1 MDLQTVQHITKGM
14 KDPGIGPEIIA
25 LMPTRICNL
34 RCFYCRGG
42 RFVHWKQESADCSDE
57 LSTQELF
64 NLFLDAKKLG
74 VKEVNLGGVVGEP
87 FCKKDILLILSKIK
101 ELGFMGS
108 MTTNGFALNRDIA
121 EFLTRCKW
129 DILLL
134 SLDSSDSRIQH
145 TLRPAFSGENYFEH
159 IIEFLQTLD
168 SLRSK
173 VRVLLNVVITK
184 INYRKFPELMKFA
197 NSYKNIESV
206 NVLRLL
212 NAGLPNYEL
221 LQLNTGE
228 LNEFRKILSAFK
240 GDKKIR
246 YLNDWI
252 GENNAAASCPNPPAK
267 SGSANPCFTN
277 YYILSIDSNGD
288 IIKCPQNWV
297 KVTGL
302 NVRQIPLSKLWAKEH
317 LLFRKGLVKGATCF
331 EGCCTILKEQN
342 RMIRGRL

>member
-1 MDLQTVQHITKGM
+1 MDLKTIQRIKRGI
-14 KDPGIGPEIIA
+14 KDPGIGPETIA
-25 LMPTRICNL
+25 LMPTRICSL

-42 RFVHWKQESADCSDE
+42 RFVHWQEENEDCSKE

-74 VKEVNLGGVVGEP
+74 VKEINLGGVVGEP
-87 FCKKDILLILSKIK
+87 FCRKDILLILAKIK

-108 MTTNGFALNRDIA
+108 MTTNGFALNRDTA
-121 EFLTRCKW
+121 DFLTRHKW

-134 SLDSSDSRIQH
+134 SFDSSDSRIQH
-145 TLRPAFSGENYFEH
+145 TLRPAFSGESYFEH
-159 IIEFLQTLD
+159 IIEFLQTLN

-173 VRVLLNVVITK
+173 LRVLLNVVITK

-206 NVLRLL
+206 NVLKLL

-228 LNEFRKILSAFK
+228 LNEFRKILSELK
-240 GDKKIR
+240 KDKKIR
-246 YLNDWI
+246 YLNDWF
-252 GENNAAASCPNPPAK
+252 EKNDAAACCADPLEEGVSEC
-267 SGSANPCFTN
+267 SCFTN

-297 KVTGL
+297 KVAGL
-302 NVRQIPLSKLWAKEH
+302 NVKDTPLSKLWEKEH
-317 LLFRKGLVKGATCF
+317 LSFRRGLVKRAACF
-331 EGCCTILKEQN
+331 DGCCTILKEQN